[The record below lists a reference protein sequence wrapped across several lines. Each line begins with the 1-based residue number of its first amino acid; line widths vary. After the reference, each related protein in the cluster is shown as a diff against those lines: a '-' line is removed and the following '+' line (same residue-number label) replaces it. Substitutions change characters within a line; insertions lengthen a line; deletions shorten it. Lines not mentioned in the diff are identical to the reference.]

1 MKTKL
6 LFTAALMAA
15 TVGTQ
20 AVPNTGSSM
29 LVQLLESQRLE
40 NNVAVLAEEAEESS
54 LVDVSWYYIP
64 NAKMTWL
71 SGKNASG
78 NDVMVDND
86 MAWTTDTKGQ
96 GWNYRVYA
104 LSTDPNADASKGDC
118 PYPNGVERY
127 IPTDQQYAANTK
139 VLYQDLTGI
148 PNGTYTVTL
157 YAESRHLI
165 DGKPH
170 EGGLFVYA
178 NDVDTEIT
186 NGGGLMLYT
195 LNNVQVT
202 DGTLSLGV
210 KTKDNPSADN
220 HVVMAGVSLLSE
232 NDVEGLDAASESAP
246 LDVTNAVT
254 NAQCQATLGWRAGAG
269 LGLGLIRA
277 DVYPNLTTEDY
288 EGSGIEVWQSNNS
301 AKDVNVISQTL
312 GGLPDGKYRLSVC
325 AFGRNQG
332 ISGEPIVE
340 NQLFVF
346 ANENQVAITQPKW
359 EQISIDVTLT
369 GGQDLVFG
377 LYANAENTN
386 NWQGISNVKLQ
397 YLGNVD
403 LSELQAVYEELRANA
418 ANYEGRIP
426 TAYYALLNNKVVEEE
441 TEAGYNAVITEL
453 RSMIATAESMVTP
466 YADYSTLKPAVST
479 FNNETV
485 APEKAEQ
492 AVSTALDAADKAT
505 SVAALYTAV
514 EDLWS
519 ATRTYAAAVTDLADG
534 VEQTDVTF
542 LAQNMDFASNDVA
555 PWTRTVDNSGGNFRM
570 MAPDT
575 ENLKYDGR
583 FLESYV
589 NTGKVAANA
598 NLKLVYQTLTGMP
611 VGGYTFQARAFNRD
625 AWFNDGRT
633 LNPILLYVNNGETE
647 ADSRTLET
655 VFTVNG
661 ASGDGVVEF
670 GLKSPADFNS
680 DWNGI
685 ADAHLYYTGAA
696 EDLALSENDA
706 TYEVA
711 GTVANVTLT
720 RNLKAEAWNTFCVPF
735 DMTADQLAANGI
747 TDVRALES
755 ASVEGTSV
763 TLNFSESSLTAV
775 EAGVPYLVKVT
786 DYDGT
791 INVENAVMAAAPG
804 AVTVDGVTMTGNY
817 AAGTVPVGA
826 YFISNNAFYY
836 ADAASNVALKG
847 FRAYIN
853 VAGTSEAAGANRLMI
868 NLDGEVTGIEDVL
881 GEEAAEADKLVN
893 VVSLDGMTVKTGVK
907 KSEAL
912 DGLQKGIY
920 IVDGKKYVV
929 K

>member
-453 RSMIATAESMVTP
+453 RSMIATAESMVAS
-466 YADYSTLKPAVST
+466 YALKTTMQT
-479 FNNETV
+479 FNKETV
-485 APEKAEQ
+485 ASEEAEQ
-492 AVSTALDAADKAT
+492 VMTAALT
-505 SVAALYTAV
+505 SVDAVTSVEELNAAVEALWTAV
-514 EDLWS
+514 RS
-519 ATRTYAAAVTDLADG
+519 YAAAVTDLAEG
-534 VEQTDVTF
+534 MEQTDVTF
-542 LAQNMDFASNDVA
+542 LAQNMDFASGDVA
-555 PWTRTVDNSGGNFRM
+555 PWTKTVDNSGGNFRT
-570 MAPDT
+570 MAPNTAD
-575 ENLKYDGR
+575 LKYDGR

-633 LNPILLYVNNGETE
+633 LNPLLLYVNNGETE

-696 EDLALSENDA
+696 EELALSESDE
-706 TYEVA
+706 TYDVA

-720 RNLKAEAWNTFCVPF
+720 RNLKADAWNTFCVPF
-735 DMTADQLAANGI
+735 DMTAEQLEANGI

-755 ASVEGTSV
+755 ANVEGESV
-763 TLNFSESSLTAV
+763 TLNFSEDNVNAV
-775 EAGVPYLVKVT
+775 EAGVPYLVKV
-786 DYDGT
+786 DASYDGT
-791 INVENAVMAAAPG
+791 INVENVLVSAAEPT
-804 AVTVDGVTMTGNY
+804 TVSVEGGVSMTGNY
-817 AAGTVPVGA
+817 AAGFVPQYA

-836 ADAASNVALKG
+836 ADEANYVSLKG
-847 FRAYIN
+847 FRAYIQLN
-853 VAGTSEAAGANRLMI
+853 NGVQNANRLMI

-893 VVSLDGMTVKTGVK
+893 VVSLDGMTVKAGVK
-907 KSEAL
+907 KAEAL

>member
-6 LFTAALMAA
+6 LLLATLLAGGWTSVAHGQETDAETDYTSWLNNPTCTENDGWAWTRAASNAAAGYIVSNANLNSEVYTGNGVEYWSSSTSDVKNKDLLWQVVRNLPAGKYKVTAYAAGRKEDRIYGDENNTTLNFFGNGATQQVTSMTWQSCEVEA
-15 TVGTQ
+15 TVGNDGFLKVGLAGGADNQ
-20 AVPNTGSSM
+20 NHWVAIAQVGIAYLNNAESAKLLVAEADSLKNVISGS
-29 LVQLLESQRLE
+29 
-40 NNVAVLAEEAEESS
+40 N
-54 LVDVSWYYIP
+54 
-64 NAKMTWL
+64 
-71 SGKNASG
+71 
-78 NDVMVDND
+78 
-86 MAWTTDTKGQ
+86 
-96 GWNYRVYA
+96 
-104 LSTDPNADASKGDC
+104 STD
-118 PYPNGVERY
+118 
-127 IPTDQQYAANTK
+127 
-139 VLYQDLTGI
+139 
-148 PNGTYTVTL
+148 
-157 YAESRHLI
+157 
-165 DGKPH
+165 
-170 EGGLFVYA
+170 
-178 NDVDTEIT
+178 
-186 NGGGLMLYT
+186 
-195 LNNVQVT
+195 
-202 DGTLSLGV
+202 
-210 KTKDNPSADN
+210 
-220 HVVMAGVSLLSE
+220 
-232 NDVEGLDAASESAP
+232 LDAAISAANALTEASSATDCKTTIEALQVAMNEYMQNNVSEESA
-246 LDVTNAVT
+246 LDMTDRALVNAGFDNEAMPTYGWNFVNNFNSGVAFASGVGERWHAVFETN
-254 NAQCQATLGWRAGAG
+254 
-269 LGLGLIRA
+269 
-277 DVYPNLTTEDY
+277 
-288 EGSGIEVWQSNNS
+288 
-301 AKDVNVISQTL
+301 QTIKA
-312 GGLPDGKYRLSVC
+312 LPRGKYRLTVQAAYADDANAFQIYARNSVETVT
-325 AFGRNQG
+325 G
-332 ISGEPIVE
+332 IIDDPIQRSGGGSDLQQAA
-340 NQLFVF
+340 NFM
-346 ANENQVAITQPKW
+346 NENPT
-359 EQISIDVTLT
+359 EELT
-369 GGQDLVFG
+369 SVEVEVYNDGELTVGMACTGTRTWCVWNGF
-377 LYANAENTN
+377 
-386 NWQGISNVKLQ
+386 KLE
-397 YLGNVD
+397 YLGID
-403 LSELQAVYEELRANA
+403 
-418 ANYEGRIP
+418 
-426 TAYYALLNNKVVEEE
+426 
-441 TEAGYNAVITEL
+441 ITEL
-453 RSMIATAESMVTP
+453 KAA
-466 YADYSTLKPAVST
+466 YQTLKANVET
-479 FNNETV
+479 FNRKTV
-485 APEKAEQ
+485 APEEAE
-492 AVSTALDAADKAT
+492 TAMTSALAMTDAAVGEALPVKVLAAT
-505 SVAALYTAV
+505 NDLWTAV
-514 EDLWS
+514 
-519 ATRTYAAAVTDLADG
+519 RTYAAAVTDLAEG

-555 PWTRTVDNSGGNFRM
+555 PWTKTVDNSGGNFRM

-735 DMTADQLAANGI
+735 DMTAEQLAANGI

-836 ADAASNVALKG
+836 ADVDNVSLKG
-847 FRAYIN
+847 FRAYIQLN
-853 VAGTSEAAGANRLMI
+853 NGVQNANRLMI
-868 NLDGEVTGIEDVL
+868 NINGEVTGIEDVL

-893 VVSLDGMTVKTGVK
+893 VVSLDGMTVKAGVK

>member
-426 TAYYALLNNKVVEEE
+426 TAYYALLNNKVGEEE
-441 TEAGYNAVITEL
+441 TEAGYNAVI
-453 RSMIATAESMVTP
+453 I
-466 YADYSTLKPAVST
+466 
-479 FNNETV
+479 
-485 APEKAEQ
+485 
-492 AVSTALDAADKAT
+492 
-505 SVAALYTAV
+505 
-514 EDLWS
+514 
-519 ATRTYAAAVTDLADG
+519 
-534 VEQTDVTF
+534 
-542 LAQNMDFASNDVA
+542 
-555 PWTRTVDNSGGNFRM
+555 
-570 MAPDT
+570 
-575 ENLKYDGR
+575 
-583 FLESYV
+583 
-589 NTGKVAANA
+589 
-598 NLKLVYQTLTGMP
+598 
-611 VGGYTFQARAFNRD
+611 
-625 AWFNDGRT
+625 
-633 LNPILLYVNNGETE
+633 I
-647 ADSRTLET
+647 
-655 VFTVNG
+655 
-661 ASGDGVVEF
+661 
-670 GLKSPADFNS
+670 
-680 DWNGI
+680 
-685 ADAHLYYTGAA
+685 
-696 EDLALSENDA
+696 
-706 TYEVA
+706 
-711 GTVANVTLT
+711 
-720 RNLKAEAWNTFCVPF
+720 
-735 DMTADQLAANGI
+735 
-747 TDVRALES
+747 VR
-755 ASVEGTSV
+755 
-763 TLNFSESSLTAV
+763 
-775 EAGVPYLVKVT
+775 
-786 DYDGT
+786 
-791 INVENAVMAAAPG
+791 
-804 AVTVDGVTMTGNY
+804 
-817 AAGTVPVGA
+817 
-826 YFISNNAFYY
+826 
-836 ADAASNVALKG
+836 
-847 FRAYIN
+847 
-853 VAGTSEAAGANRLMI
+853 
-868 NLDGEVTGIEDVL
+868 
-881 GEEAAEADKLVN
+881 
-893 VVSLDGMTVKTGVK
+893 
-907 KSEAL
+907 
-912 DGLQKGIY
+912 
-920 IVDGKKYVV
+920 
-929 K
+929 

>member
-6 LFTAALMAA
+6 LFSAALLAA
-15 TVGTQ
+15 TVGAQ

-71 SGKNASG
+71 SGKYASG

-104 LSTDPNADASKGDC
+104 LSTDPNADVSKGDC

-277 DVYPNLTTEDY
+277 DVFPNLTTEDY

-453 RSMIATAESMVTP
+453 RSMIATAESMVAS
-466 YADYSTLKPAVST
+466 YALKTTMQT
-479 FNNETV
+479 FNKETV
-485 APEKAEQ
+485 ASEEAEQ
-492 AVSTALDAADKAT
+492 VMTAALTSVDAAT
-505 SVAALYTAV
+505 SVEELNAAVEALWTAV
-514 EDLWS
+514 RS
-519 ATRTYAAAVTDLADG
+519 YAAAVTDLAEG

-542 LAQNMDFASNDVA
+542 LAQNMDFASGDVA
-555 PWTRTVDNSGGNFRM
+555 PWTKTVDNGGGNFRM
-570 MAPDT
+570 MAPNPAD
-575 ENLKYDGR
+575 LKYDGR

-633 LNPILLYVNNGETE
+633 LNPLLLYVNNGETE

-696 EDLALSENDA
+696 EELALSESDE
-706 TYEVA
+706 TYDVA

-720 RNLKAEAWNTFCVPF
+720 RNLKSEAWNTFCVPF
-735 DMTADQLAANGI
+735 DMTGEQLTANGI

-763 TLNFSESSLTAV
+763 TLNFSESNVNAV
-775 EAGVPYLVKVT
+775 EAGVPCLVKV
-786 DYDGT
+786 DANYDGT
-791 INVENAVMAAAPG
+791 IEVDNAVMAAAPG

-826 YFISNNAFYY
+826 YFINNNAFYY
-836 ADAASNVALKG
+836 ADEASNVALKG
-847 FRAYIN
+847 FRAYIQLN
-853 VAGTSEAAGANRLMI
+853 NGVQNANRLMI

-893 VVSLDGMTVKTGVK
+893 VVSLDGMTVKAGVK
-907 KSEAL
+907 KAEAL

>member
-6 LFTAALMAA
+6 LLLATLLAGGWTSVAHGQETDAETDYTSWLNNPTCTENDGWAWTRAASNAAAGYIVSNEKLNSSVYTGNGVEYWSSSNSDIKNKDLLWQVVRNLPAGKYKVTAYAAGRNQGATNSTDDDSNNTTLNFFGNGATQQVTSMTWQSYEVEA
-15 TVGTQ
+15 TVGNDGFLKVGLAGGADNQ
-20 AVPNTGSSM
+20 NHWVAIAQVGIAYLNNAESAKL
-29 LVQLLESQRLE
+29 LVAEADSLK
-40 NNVAVLAEEAEESS
+40 NV
-54 LVDVSWYYIP
+54 I
-64 NAKMTWL
+64 
-71 SGKNASG
+71 SGG
-78 NDVMVDND
+78 N
-86 MAWTTDTKGQ
+86 
-96 GWNYRVYA
+96 
-104 LSTDPNADASKGDC
+104 STD
-118 PYPNGVERY
+118 
-127 IPTDQQYAANTK
+127 
-139 VLYQDLTGI
+139 
-148 PNGTYTVTL
+148 
-157 YAESRHLI
+157 
-165 DGKPH
+165 
-170 EGGLFVYA
+170 
-178 NDVDTEIT
+178 
-186 NGGGLMLYT
+186 
-195 LNNVQVT
+195 
-202 DGTLSLGV
+202 
-210 KTKDNPSADN
+210 
-220 HVVMAGVSLLSE
+220 
-232 NDVEGLDAASESAP
+232 LDAAINAANALTEASSATDCKTTIEALQVAMNEYMQNNVSEESA
-246 LDVTNAVT
+246 LDMTDRALVNAGFDNEAMPTYGWNFVNNFNSGVAFASGVGERWHAVFETN
-254 NAQCQATLGWRAGAG
+254 
-269 LGLGLIRA
+269 
-277 DVYPNLTTEDY
+277 
-288 EGSGIEVWQSNNS
+288 
-301 AKDVNVISQTL
+301 QTIKA
-312 GGLPDGKYRLSVC
+312 LPRGKYRLTVQAAYADDANAFQIYARNSVETVT
-325 AFGRNQG
+325 G
-332 ISGEPIVE
+332 IIDDPIQRSGSGSDLQQAA
-340 NQLFVF
+340 NFM
-346 ANENQVAITQPKW
+346 NENPT
-359 EQISIDVTLT
+359 EELT
-369 GGQDLVFG
+369 SVEVEVYNDGELTVGMACTGTRTWCVWNGF
-377 LYANAENTN
+377 
-386 NWQGISNVKLQ
+386 KLE
-397 YLGNVD
+397 YLGID
-403 LSELQAVYEELRANA
+403 
-418 ANYEGRIP
+418 
-426 TAYYALLNNKVVEEE
+426 
-441 TEAGYNAVITEL
+441 ITEL
-453 RSMIATAESMVTP
+453 KAA
-466 YADYSTLKPAVST
+466 YQTLKANVET
-479 FNNETV
+479 FNSETV
-485 APEKAEQ
+485 ASEEAETDMT
-492 AVSTALDAADKAT
+492 SALAMTDAAVGEALPVKVLAAT
-505 SVAALYTAV
+505 NDLWTAV
-514 EDLWS
+514 
-519 ATRTYAAAVTDLADG
+519 RTYAAAVTDLAEG

-555 PWTRTVDNSGGNFRM
+555 PWTKTVDNSGGNFRM
-570 MAPDT
+570 MAPDAA
-575 ENLKYDGR
+575 NLKYDGR

-696 EDLALSENDA
+696 EELALSESDE

-735 DMTADQLAANGI
+735 DMTAEQLAENGI
-747 TDVRALES
+747 TDVRKLET
-755 ASVEGTSV
+755 ATVEGTSV

-786 DYDGT
+786 DYNDT

-836 ADAASNVALKG
+836 ADEASNVALKG

-853 VAGTSEAAGANRLMI
+853 VNETFEAIGANRLMI
-868 NLDGEVTGIEDVL
+868 NINGEVTGIEDVL
-881 GEEAAEADKLVN
+881 GEEAAKADKLVN
-893 VVSLDGMTVKTGVK
+893 VVSLDGMTVKAGVK